1 MANVQIYQLD
11 GVSSNLDNSA
21 LLACDITNPDASER
35 ATTPKVT
42 RKLSVAE
49 LESQVLNDE
58 EYTTE
63 LNTANQTIFGAI
75 NEHHSVIGYSYDAY
89 DDTATYSVGDLCI
102 YNNAL
107 YKCTTAITT
116 PEAWNASHW
125 TETSIADEISAKVS
139 KSGDDISGTLTYK
152 TDINPSTAP
161 SANKGFNIVALD
173 DVNDEQL
180 LRLETYQNTAN
191 TIRGQMVVSRK
202 VGNNTVLNYLNM
214 GIKADGTKDV
224 GVSDP
229 ALWQEAIGIKVL
241 SATDN
246 ITVSGGKN
254 RFSHIFNAP
263 TGYSYIGYSVS
274 WSDSA
279 IASTDYDFSSMVFG
293 TNQIFVNITAP
304 SGTSRASTLNYK
316 MIYLKN

>member
-1 MANVQIYQLD
+1 MANKQISDLQARTFD
-11 GVSSNLDNSA
+11 GDSIIAHDVENTDPSTMSQKPYLTGSA
-21 LLACDITNPDASER
+21 TGHA
-35 ATTPKVT
+35 
-42 RKLSVAE
+42 VADFIA
-49 LESQVLNDE
+49 NGE
-58 EYTTE
+58 EYTTD
-63 LNTANQTIFGAI
+63 LDTTDKHITGAI
-75 NEHHSVIGYSYDAY
+75 NE
-89 DDTATYSVGDLCI
+89 L
-102 YNNAL
+102 
-107 YKCTTAITT
+107 
-116 PEAWNASHW
+116 
-125 TETSIADEISAKVS
+125 ADEISTKVS

-161 SANKGFNIVALD
+161 SANKSFNIVALD
-173 DVNDEQL
+173 DVNDKQL
-180 LRLETYQNTAN
+180 LRLETYQTTTN
-191 TIRGQMVVSRK
+191 TIRGQMAVSRK
-202 VGNNTVLNYLNM
+202 VGNNTVLNYFNM

-224 GVSDP
+224 TVSEP